1 MKRIGL
7 SSMIAVLLA
16 LVWGSGAWGQA
27 KPPASKPAA
36 PQKPAPRSSAQPAP
50 VAKPASPAA
59 PSVVGRVGG
68 AVVTRE
74 EMLRTME
81 AWYGPQVVE
90 ELLAMKV
97 VEQEA
102 RKYGVTAT
110 KAEIDQRYNEAIE
123 GMRARVP
130 PGADVTVELAK
141 QGWTR
146 AHMEAVLR
154 RALLLEKLV
163 ARTVRDDD
171 FIQARH
177 ILIQPQMPAINPD
190 QSVSAEERQKLFAE
204 ARAKAEEDAKAK
216 AQKVYEEIKAGKDFA
231 EAAKEYSDDRSN
243 KDRGGD
249 LGAFARG
256 MMVPEFEQAAFAL
269 KPGEV
274 SEPVKTPYGWH
285 IIKVERLG
293 RDIPA
298 AEKARLTQLIVRQR
312 IGQYYQE
319 LLRRANAQNLLLPK
333 PAASAPAQPAPQR
346 QTMPA
351 PPPAPQLPQ

>member
-1 MKRIGL
+1 MNKSICRVI
-7 SSMIAVLLA
+7 IAVVVA
-16 LVWGSGAWGQA
+16 LTWNSVAWGQA
-27 KPPASKPAA
+27 KPAVPKPSAPAKPASKPSA
-36 PQKPAPRSSAQPAP
+36 KPAPAAS
-50 VAKPASPAA
+50 PASPAA
-59 PSVVGRVGG
+59 PSVVGRVGNTTI
-68 AVVTRE
+68 TRE
-74 EMLRTME
+74 EMLRTLE

-90 ELLAMKV
+90 ELLAMKI

-110 KAEIDQRYNEAIE
+110 QAEIEQRYNEAIE

-130 PGADVTVELAK
+130 PGADVYAELAK

-190 QSVSAEERQKLFAE
+190 QSVSAEERQKMFAE
-204 ARAKAEEDAKAK
+204 ARAQAEEEAKAK

-269 KPGEV
+269 QPGEI

-285 IIKVERLG
+285 IIKVERRG

-312 IGQYYQE
+312 MGQYYQE
-319 LLRRANAQNLLLPK
+319 LLRNANGQNLLLPK
-333 PAASAPAQPAPQR
+333 PGASTPSRQQMLPAG
-346 QTMPA
+346 
-351 PPPAPQLPQ
+351 PPPSLQPQ

>member
-1 MKRIGL
+1 MKRIWLNGTVVAL
-7 SSMIAVLLA
+7 MALA
-16 LVWGSGAWGQA
+16 WGSGAWAQA
-27 KPPASKPAA
+27 KPPARKPAA
-36 PQKPAPRSSAQPAP
+36 SVKPAANPAQPATHN
-50 VAKPASPAA
+50 
-59 PSVVGRVGG
+59 VVGRVGG
-68 AVVTRE
+68 AVITRD

-90 ELLAMKV
+90 DLISLKV

-102 RKYGVTAT
+102 KKYGITAT
-110 KAEIDQRYNEAIE
+110 QAEIDQRYNEAIE

-130 PGADVTVELAK
+130 PGADVYVELAK

-146 AHMEAVLR
+146 AHMEAVLK

-163 ARTVRDDD
+163 ARTVRDTD

-177 ILIQPQMPAINPD
+177 ILIQPQMPTISPD
-190 QSVSAEERQKLFAE
+190 QNVSAEERQKMFAE
-204 ARAKAEEDAKAK
+204 ARAKAEEEAKAK

-243 KDRGGD
+243 KDKGGD

-269 KPGEV
+269 KPGEI

-285 IIKVERLG
+285 IIQVEKLG
-293 RDIPA
+293 KDIPA
-298 AEKARLTQLIVRQR
+298 VEKARLTQMIVRQR
-312 IGQYYQE
+312 MGQYYQD
-319 LLRRANAQNLLLPK
+319 LLKRANGQNLLLPRSSAEAQ
-333 PAASAPAQPAPQR
+333 PQTPRTGAPAV
-346 QTMPA
+346 
-351 PPPAPQLPQ
+351 PPSSPPHR

>member
-7 SSMIAVLLA
+7 NSIITALL
-16 LVWGSGAWGQA
+16 VFTWGSATWAQA
-27 KPPASKPAA
+27 KPPASQPATKPPPKPAPTAKPAA
-36 PQKPAPRSSAQPAP
+36 PA
-50 VAKPASPAA
+50 ASN
-59 PSVVGRVGG
+59 VVGRVGG
-68 AVVTRE
+68 ALITRE
-74 EMLRTME
+74 EMLRTLE

-90 ELLAMKV
+90 EMLAMRV

-110 KAEIDQRYNEAIE
+110 RAEIEQRYNEAIE

-171 FIQARH
+171 FLQARH

-190 QSVSAEERQKLFAE
+190 QSVSAEERQKMFAE
-204 ARAKAEEDAKAK
+204 ARAKAEEEAKAK

-243 KDRGGD
+243 KDKGGD

-269 KPGEV
+269 QPGEI

-285 IIKVERLG
+285 IIKVERRG

-298 AEKARLTQLIVRQR
+298 AEKARLTQLVVRQR

-319 LLRRANAQNLLLPK
+319 LLRNANGQNLLLPK
-333 PAASAPAQPAPQR
+333 PTASAPAQPAPQG
-346 QTMPA
+346 QMIPA
-351 PPPAPQLPQ
+351 SPPPAPQPR

>member
-1 MKRIGL
+1 MRTL
-7 SSMIAVLLA
+7 WLNSVVAALFVLGWA
-16 LVWGSGAWGQA
+16 GAAGAQA
-27 KPPASKPAA
+27 KPPAQKPAA
-36 PQKPAPRSSAQPAP
+36 A
-50 VAKPASPAA
+50 AKPAAKSAPAA
-59 PSVVGRVGG
+59 KPAQSAASNVVGRVGG
-68 AVVTRE
+68 AVITRD
-74 EMLRTME
+74 EMLRAME

-90 ELLAMKV
+90 DLIALKV

-102 RKYGVTAT
+102 KRYGITAT
-110 KAEIDQRYNEAIE
+110 KAEIDQRYNEAID

-130 PGADVTVELAK
+130 PGADVFVELAK

-177 ILIQPQMPAINPD
+177 ILIQPQMPTISPD
-190 QSVSAEERQKLFAE
+190 QNVSAEERQKMFAE
-204 ARAKAEEDAKAK
+204 ARAKAEEEAKAK

-243 KDRGGD
+243 KDKGGD

-285 IIKVERLG
+285 IIKVEKLG
-293 RDIPA
+293 KDIPA
-298 AEKARLTQLIVRQR
+298 VEKARLTQLIVRQR
-312 IGQYYQE
+312 MGQYYQD
-319 LLRRANAQNLLLPK
+319 LLKRANGQNLLLPK
-333 PAASAPAQPAPQR
+333 PTAEAQPRTPRTGAPAV
-346 QTMPA
+346 
-351 PPPAPQLPQ
+351 PPPPPPNQ

>member
-1 MKRIGL
+1 MRRPWL
-7 SSMIAVLLA
+7 NSTVVVVLA
-16 LVWGSGAWGQA
+16 LAWVSGVWAQA
-27 KPPASKPAA
+27 KSPAKKPAA
-36 PQKPAPRSSAQPAP
+36 PARPAAKSAP
-50 VAKPASPAA
+50 VAKPAQPAN
-59 PSVVGRVGG
+59 VVGRVSG
-68 AVVTRE
+68 AVITRD

-90 ELLAMKV
+90 DLIALKV

-102 RKYGVTAT
+102 KKYGITAT
-110 KAEIDQRYNEAIE
+110 KAEIDQRYNEAID

-130 PGADVTVELAK
+130 PGADVFVELAK

-177 ILIQPQMPAINPD
+177 ILIQPQMPTISPD
-190 QSVSAEERQKLFAE
+190 QNVSAEERQKMFAE
-204 ARAKAEEDAKAK
+204 ARAKAEEEAKAK

-243 KDRGGD
+243 KDKGGD

-256 MMVPEFEQAAFAL
+256 MMVPEFEKAVFAL
-269 KPGEV
+269 KPGEI

-285 IIKVERLG
+285 IIKVEKLG
-293 RDIPA
+293 KDIPA
-298 AEKARLTQLIVRQR
+298 VEKARLTQVIVRQR
-312 IGQYYQE
+312 MAQYYQD
-319 LLRRANAQNLLLPK
+319 LLKKANGQNLLLPK
-333 PAASAPAQPAPQR
+333 PSAETQPRTPRTGAPAV
-346 QTMPA
+346 
-351 PPPAPQLPQ
+351 PPPPPPPNR